1 MGAFV
6 FIIILLLVIV
16 PRMRQES
23 VRRTPYGK
31 EHRGTQY
38 GYRAAG
44 KGGAQVQPAQY
55 SYPAGAQAQGA
66 AGTGGAPNP
75 DAPGRQSNDTLR
87 GKQLLGMCAGIAG
100 GAWAALMGVAALG
113 GVSEVIWCI
122 SNGFAFGDELM
133 LVVIPALLAAGGWKA
148 AQAGFAL
155 MNRIKRFRLY
165 DAIIGE
171 RRVCPVS
178 DIARASGRKPEEV
191 ERDLL
196 DMVRRGYFPLGFV
209 DAETACFYADNA
221 AWRAQNPERARQQDA
236 PLGKEQPRPAPAA
249 QEPVP
254 EDEPGGGYLRELERQ
269 LARIENADIRAK
281 AARLREHTEDIF
293 AWVKLHPECADDARR
308 FCSYYLPTA
317 VKLLN
322 TYNEVAP
329 HADESSVAAGIQSE
343 VSQVLDTMSTAFR
356 GLMDNLLQNTAVD
369 MQAEISALE
378 TVLAQE
384 GLAQNGFTMQK

>member
-1 MGAFV
+1 MKNYRLYLVRHGVTQGNLDGIYMG
-6 FIIILLLVIV
+6 
-16 PRMRQES
+16 S
-23 VRRTPYGK
+23 
-31 EHRGTQY
+31 GTD
-38 GYRAAG
+38 
-44 KGGAQVQPAQY
+44 QPLC
-55 SYPAGAQAQGA
+55 AQGA
-66 AGTGGAPNP
+66 AQLRALAARFPYPKAETVFSSPMRRAVETVELLFP
-75 DAPGRQSNDTLR
+75 DAKDKIILADLR
-87 GKQLLGMCAGIAG
+87 
-100 GAWAALMGVAALG
+100 
-113 GVSEVIWCI
+113 E
-122 SNGFAFGDELM
+122 NAFGE
-133 LVVIPALLAAGGWKA
+133 
-148 AQAGFAL
+148 F
-155 MNRIKRFRLY
+155 
-165 DAIIGE
+165 E
-171 RRVCPVS
+171 
-178 DIARASGRKPEEV
+178 GRKVTELV
-191 ERDLL
+191 
-196 DMVRRGYFPLGFV
+196 
-209 DAETACFYADNA
+209 
-221 AWRAQNPERARQQDA
+221 Q
-236 PLGKEQPRPAPAA
+236 
-249 QEPVP
+249 
-254 EDEPGGGYLRELERQ
+254 DEPGGGYLRELERQ

>member
-1 MGAFV
+1 
-6 FIIILLLVIV
+6 
-16 PRMRQES
+16 
-23 VRRTPYGK
+23 
-31 EHRGTQY
+31 
-38 GYRAAG
+38 
-44 KGGAQVQPAQY
+44 
-55 SYPAGAQAQGA
+55 
-66 AGTGGAPNP
+66 
-75 DAPGRQSNDTLR
+75 
-87 GKQLLGMCAGIAG
+87 
-100 GAWAALMGVAALG
+100 
-113 GVSEVIWCI
+113 
-122 SNGFAFGDELM
+122 
-133 LVVIPALLAAGGWKA
+133 
-148 AQAGFAL
+148 

-178 DIARASGRKPEEV
+178 DIGACQRPQARGSGTRPARHGAARLFSAGLCGRRDRLLLCRQCRLARTEPRACPPAGRSAGQRAAPARA
-191 ERDLL
+191 
-196 DMVRRGYFPLGFV
+196 
-209 DAETACFYADNA
+209 
-221 AWRAQNPERARQQDA
+221 
-236 PLGKEQPRPAPAA
+236 AA

-369 MQAEISALE
+369 MAGRDLGAGDGAGPGGAGAKRLYDAEMRRA
-378 TVLAQE
+378 VCPA
-384 GLAQNGFTMQK
+384 AAVV

>member
-75 DAPGRQSNDTLR
+75 DAPGHQSNDTLR

-113 GVSEVIWCI
+113 GVSEVVWCI
-122 SNGFAFGDELM
+122 SNGFSFGDELM
-133 LVVIPALLAAGGWKA
+133 LVVIPALLAAGG
-148 AQAGFAL
+148 
-155 MNRIKRFRLY
+155 
-165 DAIIGE
+165 
-171 RRVCPVS
+171 CPVS

-384 GLAQNGFTMQK
+384 GLAQNGVTMQK

>member
-122 SNGFAFGDELM
+122 SNGFSFGDELM

-308 FCSYYLPTA
+308 FCSFYLPTA
-317 VKLLN
+317 V
-322 TYNEVAP
+322 
-329 HADESSVAAGIQSE
+329 
-343 VSQVLDTMSTAFR
+343 
-356 GLMDNLLQNTAVD
+356 
-369 MQAEISALE
+369 
-378 TVLAQE
+378 
-384 GLAQNGFTMQK
+384 

>member
-1 MGAFV
+1 MGVFV

-16 PRMRQES
+16 PRMRQEN

-31 EHRGTQY
+31 EQRGAQY
-38 GYRAAG
+38 GYRPAG
-44 KGGAQVQPAQY
+44 RSGGRAQPAQY
-55 SYPAGAQAQGA
+55 NYPAGAGAQSA
-66 AGTGGAPNP
+66 AAEGGASNP
-75 DAPGRQSNDTLR
+75 DAPGSQSGNALL
-87 GKQLLGMCAGIAG
+87 GKQFLGMGAGIG
-100 GAWAALMGVAALG
+100 GALWAALWGVAA
-113 GVSEVIWCI
+113 VSGISELIWCI
-122 SNGFAFGDELM
+122 SNGFSFSEEM
-133 LVVIPALLAAGGWKA
+133 TLVAVSALLAAGGWKI
-148 AQAGFAL
+148 AQMGFAL

-191 ERDLL
+191 QRDLL

-221 AWRAQNPERARQQDA
+221 AWRAQNPERAHRQDA
-236 PLGKEQPRPAPAA
+236 PLYGSAP
-249 QEPVP
+249 EPVP
-254 EDEPGGGYLRELERQ
+254 AVQEPDLQEDSESGYMRELERQ
-269 LARIENADIRAK
+269 LARIKNDDIRAK
-281 AARLREHTEDIF
+281 AARLREHTGDIF

-308 FCSYYLPTA
+308 FCNYYLPTA
-317 VKLLN
+317 IKLLN

-329 HADESSVAAGIQSE
+329 HARESSVAAGIQSE

-384 GLAQNGFTMQK
+384 GLTQNSLTMQK

>member
-6 FIIILLLVIV
+6 FIIILLLVVV

-44 KGGAQVQPAQY
+44 KNGARVQPAQY
-55 SYPAGAQAQGA
+55 SYPAGTQAQGA

-113 GVSEVIWCI
+113 GISEVIWCI
-122 SNGFAFGDELM
+122 SNGFSFGDELM

-165 DAIIGE
+165 DAIIG
-171 RRVCPVS
+171 
-178 DIARASGRKPEEV
+178 
-191 ERDLL
+191 
-196 DMVRRGYFPLGFV
+196 
-209 DAETACFYADNA
+209 
-221 AWRAQNPERARQQDA
+221 
-236 PLGKEQPRPAPAA
+236 
-249 QEPVP
+249 
-254 EDEPGGGYLRELERQ
+254 
-269 LARIENADIRAK
+269 
-281 AARLREHTEDIF
+281 
-293 AWVKLHPECADDARR
+293 
-308 FCSYYLPTA
+308 
-317 VKLLN
+317 
-322 TYNEVAP
+322 
-329 HADESSVAAGIQSE
+329 
-343 VSQVLDTMSTAFR
+343 
-356 GLMDNLLQNTAVD
+356 
-369 MQAEISALE
+369 
-378 TVLAQE
+378 
-384 GLAQNGFTMQK
+384 

>member
-55 SYPAGAQAQGA
+55 SYPAEAQAQGA

-122 SNGFAFGDELM
+122 SNGFSFGDELM

-221 AWRAQNPERARQQDA
+221 AWRAQNPERARQQGRSA
-236 PLGKEQPRPAPAA
+236 GQRAAPARA
-249 QEPVP
+249 RRAGAC
-254 EDEPGGGYLRELERQ
+254 PGG
-269 LARIENADIRAK
+269 
-281 AARLREHTEDIF
+281 
-293 AWVKLHPECADDARR
+293 
-308 FCSYYLPTA
+308 
-317 VKLLN
+317 
-322 TYNEVAP
+322 
-329 HADESSVAAGIQSE
+329 
-343 VSQVLDTMSTAFR
+343 
-356 GLMDNLLQNTAVD
+356 
-369 MQAEISALE
+369 
-378 TVLAQE
+378 
-384 GLAQNGFTMQK
+384 

>member
-75 DAPGRQSNDTLR
+75 DASGRQSNDTLR
-87 GKQLLGMCAGIAG
+87 GKQLLGMCAGI
-100 GAWAALMGVAALG
+100 
-113 GVSEVIWCI
+113 
-122 SNGFAFGDELM
+122 
-133 LVVIPALLAAGGWKA
+133 AGGWKA

-281 AARLREHTEDIF
+281 AARMREHTEDIF